1 MEMGNK
7 SELFPQ
13 GNGKYFH
20 SQPVIYHTRNS
31 KYYQDGR
38 KLEEIWTIIRRR
50 FLAAAGVA
58 ITITASIFV
67 WTSNQK
73 PLYEGKFR
81 LRLEPLTA
89 QDDENQST
97 PGFESLAYQTQM
109 LVLRSHKLITPVIE
123 EINKRYG
130 KTSYKS
136 LVKNNH
142 LRIKHIEGTSVL
154 EVRYRDSDPQKVHF
168 VLNQL
173 ADNYIKYS
181 RQQEASYHHKDL
193 ELANRELPQ
202 VRQEVDRLQ
211 EELLK
216 LELGYKLIDYDNQKQ
231 QLSTQISQIK
241 QQQLDTHIQLK
252 EAQSFYQIISQK
264 LGLSSNQVKDSR
276 ASELALA
283 QVTLAENPYYQK
295 MLNHLEQVEAEIA
308 IESSRYTPDSPT
320 IKTLKQQQYNF
331 LSLVRSEAEQVLGI
345 KLTDTDVPKISPNSI
360 HQQLTQKLV
369 DQSIQISVLQA
380 RQQALAEEEES
391 LEQDMK
397 QMLAIDP
404 KYTSLQHKLR
414 EKTERLDT
422 LLELKESFQPYSWE
436 LILKP
441 KQPQYPIPQHQELQ
455 IILGAIAG
463 ILLGAGTGWL
473 MERLD
478 HVFHSPDELKHRT
491 QLPLLGV
498 IPYHQALKP
507 TNSST
512 SRKGIPFVQSFPKD
526 QKNNSTSPKL
536 QQASPFLEAFRF
548 LHRNIGLLG
557 CDKPIQSIVI
567 SSARPEDGKSTV
579 AVHLAIVAAAMG
591 RRVLLVDTNLR
602 RPRVH
607 KIFGLNNQL
616 GLSSVLSKRI
626 KANRALQQVPMWDHL
641 HVLTAGSPAHDPI
654 RLLSAPKMGTLMEH
668 FNAVFDL
675 VIYDT
680 PPVIGLAD
688 SRLLAAN
695 TDGMVFVGRLNK
707 TDRSV
712 LMQALDELKTSR
724 TNLLGIVANDVEN
737 YATSSYYH
745 HQDYYTTDSA
755 TMKVKKL
762 LDQNMR

>member
-1 MEMGNK
+1 MGNK

-13 GNGKYFH
+13 GNGKYIH

-50 FLAAAGVA
+50 FLVAAGVA
-58 ITITASIFV
+58 ITITASIFL

-81 LRLEPLTA
+81 LSLEPLTA
-89 QDDENQST
+89 QDDDENQST
-97 PGFESLAYQTQM
+97 PAFETLAYKTQM
-109 LVLRSHKLITPVIE
+109 LVLRSDKLITPVIE

-168 VLNQL
+168 VLKQL
-173 ADNYIKYS
+173 ADNYINYS

-202 VRQEVDRLQ
+202 VRQEVDRLE

-216 LELGYKLIDYDNQKQ
+216 LELGYKLIDYDHQKQ

-241 QQQLDTHIQLK
+241 QQQLDTDIQLQ

-295 MLNHLEQVEAEIA
+295 MLNHLEEVEAEIA
-308 IESSRYTPDSPT
+308 IESSRYTPNSPT
-320 IKTLKQQQYNF
+320 IKTLQQQKYNF
-331 LSLVRSEAEQVLGI
+331 LSLLRSEAEQVLGI
-345 KLTDTDVPKISPNSI
+345 KLTDTDVPKVSPNSI
-360 HQQLTQKLV
+360 HQQLTQQLV

-380 RQQALAEEEES
+380 RQEALAEEEES

-397 QMLAIDP
+397 QMLVIDP
-404 KYTSLQHKLR
+404 KYTSLRQKL
-414 EKTERLDT
+414 TETTQRLDT
-422 LLELKESFQPYSWE
+422 LLALKERVQPYSWK

-478 HVFHSPDELKHRT
+478 HVFHSPDELQHST

-498 IPYHQALKP
+498 IPYHRALKP
-507 TNSST
+507 TKSST
-512 SRKGIPFVQSFPKD
+512 NRKGIPFVPSFPKD

-616 GLSSVLSKRI
+616 GLSNVLSKRI
-626 KANRALQQVPMWDHL
+626 KANRAIQQVPMWDHL
-641 HVLTAGSPAHDPI
+641 HVLTAGSPAQDPI
-654 RLLSAPKMGTLMEH
+654 RLLCAPKMRTLMEH

-695 TDGMVFVGRLNK
+695 TDGMVLVGRLNK

-712 LMQALDELKTSR
+712 LIQALDELKTSR